1 MGVQVLVMS
10 IAQKFLYAHTIKL
23 NKGDI
28 MGRAIQMS
36 SDIELLKLKVEKLE
50 NQLRGMVAKIES
62 LDSKKSK
69 PKKEVVYEEKETN
82 NEGNDKGGEQSNS
95 KSRKSSKKTV

>member
-1 MGVQVLVMS
+1 
-10 IAQKFLYAHTIKL
+10 
-23 NKGDI
+23 

-36 SDIELLKLKVEKLE
+36 NDIELLKLKVEKLE

-69 PKKEVVYEEKETN
+69 PKKEVVHEEEKTN

>member
-23 NKGDI
+23 NKG
-28 MGRAIQMS
+28 
-36 SDIELLKLKVEKLE
+36 ETLE

-62 LDSKKSK
+62 LDSKKTK
-69 PKKEVVYEEKETN
+69 PKKEVVYEEEETN

>member
-1 MGVQVLVMS
+1 
-10 IAQKFLYAHTIKL
+10 
-23 NKGDI
+23 

-62 LDSKKSK
+62 LDSNKSK
-69 PKKEVVYEEKETN
+69 TKKEVVNEEKETN
-82 NEGNDKGGEQSNS
+82 DEGNGKSNKQSNN
-95 KSRKSSKKTV
+95 KPRKSSKKTV

>member
-1 MGVQVLVMS
+1 
-10 IAQKFLYAHTIKL
+10 
-23 NKGDI
+23 

-69 PKKEVVYEEKETN
+69 QKKEVVYEEEETN

>member
-1 MGVQVLVMS
+1 
-10 IAQKFLYAHTIKL
+10 
-23 NKGDI
+23 

-62 LDSKKSK
+62 LDSNK
-69 PKKEVVYEEKETN
+69 PKTKKEVVNEEKETN
-82 NEGNDKGGEQSNS
+82 NEGDGKSNKQSDN
-95 KSRKSSKKTV
+95 KPRKSSKKTV

>member
-1 MGVQVLVMS
+1 
-10 IAQKFLYAHTIKL
+10 
-23 NKGDI
+23 

-36 SDIELLKLKVEKLE
+36 NDIELLKSRVETLE

-62 LDSKKSK
+62 LDSKKTK
-69 PKKEVVYEEKETN
+69 PKKEVVYEEEETN
-82 NEGNDKGGEQSNS
+82 NERNDKGGEQFNS

>member
-1 MGVQVLVMS
+1 
-10 IAQKFLYAHTIKL
+10 LYAHTIKL

-62 LDSKKSK
+62 LDSNK
-69 PKKEVVYEEKETN
+69 PKTKKEVVNEEKETN
-82 NEGNDKGGEQSNS
+82 NEGDGKSNKQSDN
-95 KSRKSSKKTV
+95 KPRKSSKKTV

>member
-1 MGVQVLVMS
+1 
-10 IAQKFLYAHTIKL
+10 
-23 NKGDI
+23 

-62 LDSKKSK
+62 LDSNKSK
-69 PKKEVVYEEKETN
+69 TEKEAINEEKETN
-82 NEGNDKGGEQSNS
+82 DEGNGKSNKQSDN
-95 KSRKSSKKTV
+95 KPRKSSKKTV

>member
-1 MGVQVLVMS
+1 
-10 IAQKFLYAHTIKL
+10 
-23 NKGDI
+23 

-62 LDSKKSK
+62 LDSNKSK
-69 PKKEVVYEEKETN
+69 TKKEVVNEEKETN
-82 NEGNDKGGEQSNS
+82 DEGNGKSNKQSDN
-95 KSRKSSKKTV
+95 KPRKSSKKTV